1 MRERE
6 AYYAKRAEATSP
18 ENIKFPRILSIII
31 DLEDSSKT
39 GLPYLAN
46 EATLAAPLD
55 HHLTGAKIHG
65 DHVHFF
71 PTMNTVGKSANL
83 TCFCILRSIEMFHE
97 KHHRFPETI
106 YIQIDGG
113 SENANATV
121 LALCE
126 LLVIKRF
133 GHVIHLTR
141 LPPGH
146 THDDIDGKLIW
157 KYFAYFYYNSLSIV
171 YFTAIFGVIWK
182 YFHRSKVYLTIKE
195 FQKGVKQAF
204 KVTSM
209 KIQFEDLIYL
219 VANYEA
225 WLAPCIDP
233 KLSGKLPITIPV
245 L

>member
-1 MRERE
+1 MKHFTYAHLLHRCGFMRERE

-18 ENIKFPRILSIII
+18 ENLAYPRVLSVII

-39 GLPYLAN
+39 GLPYLAK
-46 EATLAAPLD
+46 EAPFAAPLD

-83 TCFCILRSIEMFHE
+83 TCFCILRSIEMFYE
-97 KHHRFPETI
+97 KHNRFPETI

-133 GHVIHLTR
+133 GRVIHLTR

-146 THDDIDGKLIW
+146 THDDIDGKL
-157 KYFAYFYYNSLSIV
+157 S
-171 YFTAIFGVIWK
+171 
-182 YFHRSKVYLTIKE
+182 
-195 FQKGVKQAF
+195 
-204 KVTSM
+204 
-209 KIQFEDLIYL
+209 
-219 VANYEA
+219 
-225 WLAPCIDP
+225 
-233 KLSGKLPITIPV
+233 
-245 L
+245 